1 MLKKSLKNTSVK
13 SISAILGAS
22 ALVMGMG
29 FSQPVQASE
38 PFLAEIKM
46 FGGGFNPR
54 GYAFCDGQLL
64 SIASY
69 SAVFSL
75 MGTTFGGDGRT
86 TFGLPDLR
94 GRVAVHPGTGPGLS
108 QIRWGEKGGVQ
119 TTYLTVNQM
128 PAHTHTAT
136 VHANA
141 GRGNDSN
148 PDGNVMAEK
157 SRTNIYSDAAP
168 NVTMRAGA
176 VTVASAGAGQGVENR
191 MPYLGIYHIIA
202 LQGVFP
208 SRN

>member
-1 MLKKSLKNTSVK
+1 MRKKSFKNKSVK
-13 SISAILGAS
+13 SISAIVGAS

-29 FSQPVQASE
+29 FSQPVQASD
-38 PFLAEIKM
+38 PFIAEIIM
-46 FGGGFNPR
+46 FGGNFAPR
-54 GYAFCDGQLL
+54 GWAFCDGQLL
-64 SIASY
+64 QISQY

-75 MGTTFGGDGRT
+75 MGTTFGGDGRS

-108 QIRWGEKGGVQ
+108 QVRWGEKAGVQ
-119 TTYLTVNQM
+119 TNYLTVSQM

-136 VHANA
+136 VHASD

-157 SRTNIYSDAAP
+157 SRTNIYSNAAP

-176 VTVASAGAGQGVENR
+176 VTVASAGGGQGIENR
-191 MPYLGIYHIIA
+191 MPFLGVYHIIA
-202 LQGVFP
+202 LQGTFP